1 MTCEIGVQADGYGRV
16 GDSGGGGGAN
26 TLTCEI
32 GVQTDGYGRV
42 GDSGRGTNAQVP
54 DCPSSHYSIQHGL
67 HRCGTSLVHKK

>member
-1 MTCEIGVQADGYGRV
+1 M
-16 GDSGGGGGAN
+16 
-26 TLTCEI
+26 TCEI

-67 HRCGTSLVHKK
+67 HRCGTSLVHKKLSRTKIRRESILT

>member
-1 MTCEIGVQADGYGRV
+1 MTCEIGVQA
-16 GDSGGGGGAN
+16 
-26 TLTCEI
+26 
-32 GVQTDGYGRV
+32 DGYGRV